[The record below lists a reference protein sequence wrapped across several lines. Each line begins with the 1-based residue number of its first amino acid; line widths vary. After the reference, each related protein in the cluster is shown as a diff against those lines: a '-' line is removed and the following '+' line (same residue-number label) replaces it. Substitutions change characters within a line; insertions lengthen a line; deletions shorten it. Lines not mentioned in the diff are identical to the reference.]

1 MIEIVLVILI
11 IVPLFIA
18 VYREKLFLQF
28 TGAAFLR
35 TLNHALVYVVVVSAI
50 LGGLLIVFNK
60 EIQTEN
66 SIDDIYDILG
76 VVGAMY
82 LSFSLFV
89 FIPLVII
96 MNIIRWARKGRH
108 S

>member
-1 MIEIVLVILI
+1 MIEAILVILI

-18 VYREKLFLQF
+18 VFREKLFQQF

-76 VVGAMY
+76 VVGALY
-82 LSFSLFV
+82 LSYSCFL
-89 FIPLVII
+89 FIPLVTIVNVI
-96 MNIIRWARKGRH
+96 QWIRKSRH

>member
-1 MIEIVLVILI
+1 MQRFCQESQFNSSIVMRVLNRSSIYIVAVSVVLVILLMI
-11 IVPLFIA
+11 FD
-18 VYREKLFLQF
+18 
-28 TGAAFLR
+28 
-35 TLNHALVYVVVVSAI
+35 
-50 LGGLLIVFNK
+50 K

-82 LSFSLFV
+82 LSFSWFV

-96 MNIIRWARKGRH
+96 VNVIQWIRKSRH